1 MISHSVLA
9 HIHNDFTNF
18 QHNVDAEIESVL
30 NNLTCTDIE
39 VEATSVHYYECDGI
53 DVTLNS
59 SEFMFDQLSVTHVD
73 DEQVQLSVIVNISID
88 VTADFSLSTEDS
100 CDGDT
105 VSLAGTSETETVEFN
120 TPVLIDILF
129 YAEDGNYDIDS
140 VSLSSLPSSVN
151 FGELEPDY
159 S

>member
-1 MISHSVLA
+1 MNSHTVLL
-9 HIHNDFTNF
+9 HIGNDFANF
-18 QHNVDAEIESVL
+18 KQNVNEQIEHIL
-30 NNLTCTDIE
+30 NDLTYVDIE
-39 VEATSVHYYECDGI
+39 VEATSAHYYECDGI
-53 DVTLNS
+53 DVKLNS
-59 SEFMFDQLSVTHVD
+59 SEFMFDQLSVIHVD
-73 DEQVQLSVIVNISID
+73 GEQVQLSVSANISID
-88 VTADFSLSTEDS
+88 VTADFSLSTEDHI
-100 CDGDT
+100 DGDM

-129 YAEDGNYDIDS
+129 YAEEGDYDIDS